1 MKLIINK
8 VFWVI
13 LLTVTSIYGCQNR
26 PENNSKCSCLP
37 VGHAERVDS
46 KDDNEYVIFQN
57 SKRNFIIELVYLR
70 SEKDNIIYTYTV
82 MNNTNGEMKS
92 MYDYSTIAKVNCK
105 KGEIEFFGSKKFNAK
120 NYPDY
125 EGKLYEQISVYHW
138 RIQGLYK
145 IDKESN
151 LHALGYRTPEQ
162 FKDLIHVESY

>member
-8 VFWVI
+8 VLWVI

-46 KDDNEYVIFQN
+46 KDDNEYVIFQDP
-57 SKRNFIIELVYLR
+57 KRNFKIQLVYLR
-70 SEKDNIIYTYTV
+70 SEKDNIIYRYDV
-82 MNNTNGEMKS
+82 YHNTNGS
-92 MYDYSTIAKVNCK
+92 MFDFSTIAKVNCK

-120 NYPDY
+120 KYPDY
-125 EGKLYEQISVYHW
+125 EGKLYEQIGVYYW
-138 RIQGLYK
+138 RIHGLYK

-162 FKDLIHVESY
+162 FKDLIHVESF